1 MIKPVSDNV
10 LYQCTLIILQ
20 VVFFLWISIYL
31 RITSSQNNSSVLYY
45 VASNDEDCLPI
56 MHHECHVISYYFS
69 SNTTS
74 YFPSNITFIF
84 LPGIHVLPNNN
95 HYMKLRYSN
104 WLTLKGHLG
113 AGTETPEL
121 YNITLVI
128 QNCYRLTIKD
138 LKITY
143 TILSN
148 NNNVE
153 INSGIMNKIIS
164 TSSMIMTNIS
174 IYNTE
179 FSYSVFFDNAKV
191 ILHNVT
197 VLHNKSS
204 GIHINK
210 MGNRS
215 SLTNV
220 TVKCNACLALLLIGQ
235 HGTTHVNIKD
245 IVVIGGIIYIQ
256 HIYSHL
262 SLSNVK
268 VTVYQQNP
276 CRFFALFIESCG
288 NNISITDVLIVGAQ
302 IAIRNIGSHFILKNV
317 TIIGNK
323 TSSELTLKDFL
334 CSLLFIKG
342 GINSKHVNIISVKVV
357 NGSIILSNISYDLS
371 ITDIYTNVAILVH
384 RNGPLIS
391 IVDLFITGMMSLI
404 NNDNNITLMNITVG
418 YRILDIDLPKN
429 AYSNKWNTSMLVVT
443 TNGNDIN
450 INNTTLYDGL
460 ILIMNNGNKIKIQ
473 NTTIHVNT
481 TFIDTNARRRLF
493 LDPIYKLKPLG
504 LAITQ
509 NNDNITIDNVKIF
522 NSRWTLDKNGNDIT
536 ISNIYIHCSSES
548 HGVTVKS
555 NGDNITFS
563 DITVDGYGKVSITN
577 NGDYMTIK
585 NKIQSYQFIMLHNGN
600 NISVVNVTATNN
612 TNLSFHSNGD
622 NITLNNVT
630 ITGVSGGC
638 GLLFLYNKAPLGRI
652 ILSNVTVSE
661 SNCGIYAYGWSILH
675 FLDYPS
681 RFVNNTSINNGAGM
695 QISRSIILHSNTD
708 VYFINNTAYGV
719 GGAIYVD
726 IAVLEIERII
736 EHCTFQNFRP
746 IFAHNTALVAGNNV
760 YNGKIWKCKGIEKY
774 NTIPRQDKSSPFT
787 SAINCTNNT
796 YLTEFPTPL
805 SAYIT
810 STPIGV
816 CLCDDNNNI
825 DCYLR
830 SINMQLYPG
839 QYITLSLV
847 TVGMCGGISPSILVM
862 SNSSTVEVLLN
873 SSENQETERQCKNFT
888 YQLTM
893 NTKDRNGTFL
903 IKHKFDS
910 MENQDRLYNSYL
922 TVNTLFLQC
931 PVGLTLI
938 LKVCQCNH
946 VLSASNVIDCN
957 IVWMPCPI
965 KKSGNNWLYYNHDYN
980 CTAVHRYCPF
990 DYCTDS
996 SLYLSLDN
1004 GDVQCSNG
1012 RAGILCGGCQMGLSL
1027 MLGSNMCH
1035 SCENKYLSLA
1045 ITFILAGMALVAF
1058 LLVCNMTVS
1067 VGTING
1073 LLFYANI
1080 VKLNEVMF
1088 FPNGVN
1094 VPVLSH
1100 FIAWLNLDLGIETCF
1115 FDGLDGYWKT
1125 WLQFVFPVYIW
1136 LLIGAII
1143 VGSHYSSRVCR
1154 LCGNNAVPVLAT
1166 LILMSYTKLLQ
1177 NVTKSLMS
1185 STINCEGVKLKVW
1198 SVDGNIDYL
1207 SPKHIPLFVTAMFFL
1222 IVGLVYTGLVFTAQW
1237 LQRYSGKCCKSSRD
1251 PVVKLKPLIDA
1262 YTGPYKDKYRFWTG
1276 LLLIVRLILTPVF
1289 SYTTNTMPQ
1298 INNYIIAF
1306 ISAVALYLSRS
1317 VYRHNVLNA
1326 LEAFYFLSLGILTLL
1341 NIYCNHVGLNT
1352 DVKLIVT
1359 IVSVSMCLATFTG
1372 SVLVHLYITK
1382 CHKKMS
1388 SKKNNEVE
1396 QLQLLQENNEENDT
1410 YSPSHTVMRRESM
1423 IFDFSITDEL

>member
-56 MHHECHVISYYFS
+56 MHHECHMISYYFS
-69 SNTTS
+69 SNTTT
-74 YFPSNITFIF
+74 YFLSNTTFIF
-84 LPGIHVLPNNN
+84 LPGIHVLPNSYINLS
-95 HYMKLRYSN
+95 HFN

-128 QNCYRLTIKD
+128 QSCYRITIND

-143 TILSN
+143 TRLSN

-164 TSSMIMTNIS
+164 TSSTFMTNIS
-174 IYNTE
+174 IYNME
-179 FSYSVFFDNAKV
+179 FSYSVILDNARV

-210 MGNRS
+210 MGNWS

-220 TVKCNACLALLLIGQ
+220 TVKCNACIALFLKGH
-235 HGTTHVNIKD
+235 HGTSHINIKD
-245 IVVIGGIIYIQ
+245 IVVIGGKI
-256 HIYSHL
+256 HIEHIRSPL

-268 VTVYQQNP
+268 VTIYQQNP
-276 CRFFALFIESCG
+276 CRFYGLLIENCG

-302 IAIRNIGSHFILKNV
+302 ITISNIGSHFIFKNV
-317 TIIGNK
+317 TIINK

-334 CSLLFIKG
+334 CSLLSIEG
-342 GINSKHVNIISVKVV
+342 GINSKHVNIISVTVV
-357 NGSIILSNISYDLS
+357 DGKIHLSNIGYDLS
-371 ITDIYTNVAILVH
+371 ITDIYTNVALIIDK
-384 RNGPLIS
+384 NGPLIS
-391 IVDLFITGMMSLI
+391 ICDSFIIGMMLLI
-404 NNDNNITLMNITVG
+404 NNDNNITLTNTTVG
-418 YRILDIDLPKN
+418 YRFLDINLPYN
-429 AYSNKWNTSMLVVT
+429 NYAYKKLNITILMVAI
-443 TNGNDIN
+443 NGNNVN
-450 INNTTLYDGL
+450 INNITLYNG
-460 ILIMNNGNKIKIQ
+460 IIVIMHNGNKITIQ
-473 NTTIHVNT
+473 NITIDVNA
-481 TFIDTNARRRLF
+481 TFADTDARRRLF
-493 LDPIYKLKPLG
+493 LDPKFKVELSG
-504 LAITQ
+504 LAIVQ
-509 NNDNITIDNVKIF
+509 NKDHITIDNVKMS
-522 NSRWTLDKNGNDIT
+522 NSILTLGENGNNIT
-536 ISNIYIHCSSES
+536 LSKICIHSFSES
-548 HGVTVKS
+548 HGVLVGS
-555 NGDNITFS
+555 NGDNITLS
-563 DITVDGYGKVSITN
+563 DITVDGYGEIFITD

-585 NKIQSYQFIMLHNGN
+585 NKIQNSQFIMLHNGN

-612 TNLSFHSNGD
+612 TKLSFQSNGD

-681 RFVNNTSINNGAGM
+681 KFVNNTSINNGAGM
-695 QISRSIILHSNTD
+695 QISRSIILHSNTE

-726 IAVLEIERII
+726 IAVLEVERII

-746 IFAHNTALVAGNNV
+746 IFKHNTALVAGNNV
-760 YNGKIWKCKGIEKY
+760 YNGKIWKCKGIGKY

-796 YLTEFPTPL
+796 YLKRFPTPL

-830 SINMQLYPG
+830 SIEMQLYPG

-873 SSENQETERQCKNFT
+873 SSENQETEHQCKNFT

-931 PVGLTLI
+931 PVGLELI

-957 IVWMPCPI
+957 IVWMPRPI

-980 CTAVHRYCPF
+980 CTAVHKYCPF
-990 DYCTDS
+990 NYCTDS

-1027 MLGSNMCH
+1027 MLGSNRCH
-1035 SCENKYLSLA
+1035 LCENKYLSLVIA
-1045 ITFILAGMALVAF
+1045 FILAGMALVAF

-1094 VPVLSH
+1094 VPVLSQ

-1306 ISAVALYLSRS
+1306 ISAVALYSSRS

-1352 DVKLIVT
+1352 DVKLIMT

-1372 SVLVHLYITK
+1372 SVLIHLYITK
-1382 CHKKMS
+1382 CHKKIS
-1388 SKKNNEVE
+1388 PKKNNELE
-1396 QLQLLQENNEENDT
+1396 QFQLLQENNEENAA

>member
-1 MIKPVSDNV
+1 MIKPVSETV

-20 VVFFLWISIYL
+20 VIFFLWISIYL
-31 RITSSQNNSSVLYY
+31 SIASLQNNSSVLYY

-56 MHHECHVISYYFS
+56 MHHECHMISYYFS
-69 SNTTS
+69 SNTTT
-74 YFPSNITFIF
+74 YFLSNTTFIF
-84 LPGIHVLPNNN
+84 LPGIHVLPNSYINLS
-95 HYMKLRYSN
+95 HFN

-128 QNCYRLTIKD
+128 QSCYRVTIKD

-143 TILSN
+143 TRLSN

-164 TSSMIMTNIS
+164 TSSTFMTNIS
-174 IYNTE
+174 IYNME
-179 FSYSVFFDNAKV
+179 FSYSVILDNARV

-210 MGNRS
+210 MGNQS

-220 TVKCNACLALLLIGQ
+220 TVKCNVCIALFLKGH
-235 HGTTHVNIKD
+235 HGTSHINIKD
-245 IVVIGGIIYIQ
+245 IIVIGGKI
-256 HIYSHL
+256 HIEHIRSHL

-268 VTVYQQNP
+268 VTIYQQNP
-276 CRFFALFIESCG
+276 CRFYGLLIESCG
-288 NNISITDVLIVGAQ
+288 NNISVTDVLIVGAQ
-302 IAIRNIGSHFILKNV
+302 ITISSIGSHFIFKNV
-317 TIIGNK
+317 TIINK

-334 CSLLFIKG
+334 CSLLFIEG
-342 GINSKHVNIISVKVV
+342 GINSKHVNIISVTVV
-357 NGSIILSNISYDLS
+357 DGKIHLSNIGYDLS
-371 ITDIYTNVAILVH
+371 ITDIYTNVALIIDK
-384 RNGPLIS
+384 NGPLIS
-391 IVDLFITGMMSLI
+391 ICDSFIIGMMLLI
-404 NNDNNITLMNITVG
+404 NNDNNITLTNTTVG
-418 YRILDIDLPKN
+418 YRFLDINLPYN
-429 AYSNKWNTSMLVVT
+429 NYAYKKLNITILMVAI
-443 TNGNDIN
+443 NGNNVN
-450 INNTTLYDGL
+450 INNITLYNG
-460 ILIMNNGNKIKIQ
+460 IIVIMHNGNKITIQ
-473 NTTIHVNT
+473 NITIDVNA
-481 TFIDTNARRRLF
+481 TFADTNARRRLF
-493 LDPIYKLKPLG
+493 LDPKYKVELSG
-504 LAITQ
+504 LAIVQ
-509 NNDNITIDNVKIF
+509 NNNHITIDNVKMS
-522 NSRWTLDKNGNDIT
+522 NSTLTLGENGNNIT
-536 ISNIYIHCSSES
+536 LSKICIHSFSES
-548 HGVTVKS
+548 HGVLIGS
-555 NGDNITFS
+555 NGDNITLS
-563 DITVDGYGKVSITN
+563 DITVDGYGEISITN

-585 NKIQSYQFIMLHNGN
+585 NKIQSSQFIMLHNGN

-612 TNLSFHSNGD
+612 TNLSFQSNGD

-638 GLLFLYNKAPLGRI
+638 GLVFLYNKAPLGRI

-681 RFVNNTSINNGAGM
+681 KFINNTSINNGAGM

-726 IAVLEIERII
+726 IAVLEVERII

-746 IFAHNTALVAGNNV
+746 LFKHNTALVAGNNV

-796 YLTEFPTPL
+796 YLKRFPTPL

-873 SSENQETERQCKNFT
+873 SSENQETEHQCKNFT

-931 PVGLTLI
+931 PVGLELI

-957 IVWMPCPI
+957 IVWMPRPI

-980 CTAVHRYCPF
+980 CTAVHKYCPF

-1027 MLGSNMCH
+1027 MLGSNRCH
-1035 SCENKYLSLA
+1035 SCENKYLSLVIA
-1045 ITFILAGMALVAF
+1045 FILAGMALVAF

-1094 VPVLSH
+1094 VPVLSQ

-1306 ISAVALYLSRS
+1306 ISAVALYSSRS

-1352 DVKLIVT
+1352 DVKLIMT

-1372 SVLVHLYITK
+1372 SVLIHLYITK
-1382 CHKKMS
+1382 CHKKIS
-1388 SKKNNEVE
+1388 PKKNNELE
-1396 QLQLLQENNEENDT
+1396 QFQLLQENNEENAA

>member
-1 MIKPVSDNV
+1 MIKPVSETV

-20 VVFFLWISIYL
+20 VIFFLWISIYL
-31 RITSSQNNSSVLYY
+31 SIASLQNNSSVLYY
-45 VASNDEDCLPI
+45 IASNDEDCLPI
-56 MHHECHVISYYFS
+56 MHHECHTISYYLP
-69 SNTTS
+69 SNTTT
-74 YFPSNITFIF
+74 YFPSNTTFIF
-84 LPGIHVLPNNN
+84 LPGIHVLPNNS
-95 HYMKLRYSN
+95 MKLRHFN

-128 QNCYRLTIKD
+128 QNCYRVTIKD

-153 INSGIMNKIIS
+153 INSSIMNKIIS
-164 TSSMIMTNIS
+164 MSSTFMTNTS
-174 IYNTE
+174 IYDTKI
-179 FSYSVFFDNAKV
+179 SYSVILDNGKV
-191 ILHNVT
+191 ILHNVA
-197 VLHNKSS
+197 VSHNKSS
-204 GIHINK
+204 GIYINK
-210 MGNRS
+210 MGNWS

-220 TVKCNACLALLLIGQ
+220 TVKCNTCFALFLIGQ
-235 HGTTHVNIKD
+235 HGTSHINIKD
-245 IVVIGGIIYIQ
+245 IAVIGGKIYIK

-288 NNISITDVLIVGAQ
+288 NNISITDVLIVGQ
-302 IAIRNIGSHFILKNV
+302 IMISNIGSHFIFKNV
-317 TIIGNK
+317 TIIGNE

-334 CSLLFIKG
+334 CSLLFIEG
-342 GINSKHVNIISVKVV
+342 GNNSKHVNIISVKVV
-357 NGSIILSNISYDLS
+357 NGSISLSNISYDLS
-371 ITDIYTNVAILVH
+371 ITDIYTNVVIFISG
-384 RNGPLIS
+384 NGPLIS
-391 IVDLFITGMMSLI
+391 IVESFIIGIMLLE

-418 YRILDIDLPKN
+418 YRILEIDLP
-429 AYSNKWNTSMLVVT
+429 NKKLNTTILIVAR
-443 TNGNDIN
+443 NGNDIN
-450 INNTTLYDGL
+450 VNNITLYNGL
-460 ILIMNNGNKIKIQ
+460 ILITENGSKIKIQ
-473 NTTIHVNT
+473 NITIHVNT
-481 TFIDTNARRRLF
+481 TFIDSNARRRLF
-493 LDPIYKLKPLG
+493 LDPKYKFKLLG
-504 LAITQ
+504 LGITQ
-509 NNDNITIDNVKIF
+509 NNNHITIDNVKMS
-522 NSRWTLDKNGNDIT
+522 NSILTLAKNGNGIT
-536 ISNIYIHCSSES
+536 ISNIYTHSFSES

-585 NKIQSYQFIMLHNGN
+585 NKIQSYQFTMLHNGN

-638 GLLFLYNKAPLGRI
+638 GLLFLYNKAQIGRI
-652 ILSNVTVSE
+652 IFINVTVSE
-661 SNCGIYAYGWSILH
+661 SNCGIYAYGWNSLH

-695 QISRSIILHSNTD
+695 QISRGIILHSNTD

-726 IAVLEIERII
+726 IAVLEVERII
-736 EHCTFQNFRP
+736 EDCTFQNFRP

-760 YNGKIWKCKGIEKY
+760 YNGKIWKCKGIGKY
-774 NTIPRQDKSSPFT
+774 NTIPREDKSSPFT

-796 YLTEFPTPL
+796 YLKEFPTPL

-816 CLCDDNNNI
+816 CSCDDNNNI

-862 SNSSTVEVLLN
+862 SNSSTVEVLLD
-873 SSENQETERQCKNFT
+873 SSENQETEHKCKNFT

-922 TVNTLFLQC
+922 TVNTIFLQC
-931 PVGLTLI
+931 PVGLELI
-938 LKVCQCNH
+938 SKVCQCNH

-957 IVWMPCPI
+957 IVWMPRPI

-980 CTAVHRYCPF
+980 CTAVHKYCPF

-996 SLYLSLDN
+996 SLYLRLDN

-1027 MLGSNMCH
+1027 MLGSNRCQ
-1035 SCENKYLSLA
+1035 SCENKYLSLVIA
-1045 ITFILAGMALVAF
+1045 FILAGMALVAF

-1067 VGTING
+1067 VGSING

-1094 VPVLSH
+1094 VPVLSQ

-1237 LQRYSGKCCKSSRD
+1237 LQRYSGKCCKSLRD

-1341 NIYCNHVGLNT
+1341 NAYCNHVGLNT
-1352 DVKLIVT
+1352 DVKLIMT

-1372 SVLVHLYITK
+1372 SVLIHLYITK
-1382 CHKKMS
+1382 CHKKIS
-1388 SKKNNEVE
+1388 SKKYNEVE
-1396 QLQLLQENNEENDT
+1396 QLQLLQEINEENDT